1 LYYLKDAITDSYF
14 RDVKN
19 MKKNK
24 SFHYKISF
32 VVFAFWLA
40 VSANAQEADSKT
52 FTHADTLRGSI
63 TPERI
68 WWDVLK
74 YDITIQPDFE
84 NKTTVGNN
92 TITYKTLSDNYSP
105 VMQIDLQEP
114 LQIDSI
120 LLNRS
125 IKPNFTKEGNAWFV
139 HLSNQKKN
147 TVNQVDI
154 FFHGK
159 PHEAIR
165 PPWDGGWTFTTDSLG
180 RPWMTVTCQG
190 LGASVWYP
198 CKDHQSDE
206 PDSGATLS
214 IIVPDTL
221 VAIGNGR
228 LQAKTN
234 NGDGATTYKWGVVNP
249 INNYDIIPYI
259 GKYVNFSET
268 YNGAKGKLDLNY
280 WVLDYNQNKA
290 KQYMPGEVHNM
301 LKAFE
306 YWFGPYP
313 FYEDGYKLI
322 EAPHL
327 GMEHQSAV
335 AYGNGYKPGY
345 RQRDLSGTG
354 WGMKWDFIIVHES
367 GHEWFGNNITS
378 KDIADM
384 WIHEG
389 FTNYSET
396 LFVESMYGKDAA
408 NEYNAGTRKGIKN
421 DKPVIAHYGVN
432 EEGSGDM
439 YYKSGNMLHAIRH
452 SMDNDSLFRQ
462 ILRGLNKTFY
472 HQTVTAQQIEDY
484 VSKQAGYNY
493 SKVFDQYLKTT
504 QIPELQIKISNNNKT
519 VSYRWTNCVKGFNL
533 PIVLKNNK
541 SRVKIFPSE
550 IWKNTRLKD
559 SEAAL
564 FQKEAVEKMYYILYH
579 QLQ

>member
-1 LYYLKDAITDSYF
+1 MFIFCL
-14 RDVKN
+14 V
-19 MKKNK
+19 
-24 SFHYKISF
+24 IS
-32 VVFAFWLA
+32 ALA
-40 VSANAQEADSKT
+40 KAQEATVKT

-63 TPERI
+63 TPQRI

-74 YDITIQPDFE
+74 YDITIHPDYE
-84 NKTTVGNN
+84 NKTSEGKN
-92 TITYKTLSDNYSP
+92 TITYKVVSDNYPP
-105 VMQIDLQEP
+105 VMQIDLQQP

-120 LLNRS
+120 VLNGS
-125 IKPNFTKEGNAWFV
+125 IKSNFTKEGNAWFV
-139 HLSNQKKN
+139 QLPKQKKN
-147 TVNQVDI
+147 AVSQIDI

-165 PPWDGGWTFTTDSLG
+165 APWDGGWTFTKDSLR

-206 PDSGATLS
+206 PDNGATLS

-221 VAIGNGR
+221 VAVANGR
-228 LQAKTN
+228 LHSKTN
-234 NGDGATTYKWGVVNP
+234 NANGTTTYKWDVVNP

-259 GKYVNFSET
+259 GKYVNFSER
-268 YNGAKGKLDLNY
+268 YNGEKGKLDLNY
-280 WVLDYNQNKA
+280 WVLDYNEGKA
-290 KQYMPGEVHNM
+290 KQYMPNEVHNM

-322 EAPHL
+322 DVPHN

-335 AYGNGYKPGY
+335 AYGNLYKPGY
-345 RQRDLSGTG
+345 RQRDVSGTG

-396 LFVESMYGKDAA
+396 LFVEYMYGKEAA
-408 NEYNAGTRKGIKN
+408 NEYNAGSRKSIKN
-421 DKPVIAHYGVN
+421 DRPVIAHYGVN

-439 YYKSGNMLHAIRH
+439 YSKCGNMLHTIRH
-452 SMDNDSLFRQ
+452 SINNDSLFRQ
-462 ILRGLNKTFY
+462 ILKGLNTTFY
-472 HQTVTAQQIEDY
+472 HQTVTTKQVEDY
-484 VSKQAGYNY
+484 ISKLAAFNYN
-493 SKVFDQYLKTT
+493 KVFDQYLTTT
-504 QIPELQIKISNNNKT
+504 QIPTLQLKFSSNNKK

-533 PIVLKNNK
+533 PLVLKNDETEI
-541 SRVKIFPSE
+541 KIWPTE
-550 IWKNTRLKD
+550 NWKNTDVKD
-559 SEAAL
+559 NQAML
-564 FQKEAVEKMYYILYH
+564 FQKDAIEKMYYIMTEVL
-579 QLQ
+579 